1 MNVKAEIATIDAGLT
16 NAGITL
22 TNFCALAREKGLAAP
37 DLILFGFVDLPPLQ
51 QDVALCELGG
61 AA

>member
-1 MNVKAEIATIDAGLT
+1 MNVQAKIATIDAGLT

-22 TNFCALAREKGLAAP
+22 AHFCALAREKGLAAP
-37 DLILFGFVDLPPLQ
+37 DLILFDFVDLPPLQ
-51 QDVALCELGG
+51 QAADISELRG